1 MFKIGEVVTINSESH
16 GWGTVESG
24 DQAIVR
30 EVHSDILL
38 VDIPSKKV
46 GGWTGTYRCFSK
58 DSKNNAINYI
68 LKNRSCTG
76 IHLIDNESIESF
88 KLLNKK

>member
-30 EVHSDILL
+30 TIGIDTLL
-38 VDIPSKKV
+38 VDIPSKNV
-46 GGWTGTYRCFSK
+46 RDWRGTYNCFSK